1 MSATI
6 PSSLKDLRACKIC
19 SLIKVKTIQTW
30 TKYARNCLLYL
41 FLQTLDQFDE
51 EGCDNCD
58 DFLRLKNNRDR
69 VFDCTSA
76 NFDGM
81 MAIMDPTESWVA
93 RWQRIDNCVRGMY
106 AISVS
111 GELPENIKRLLRE
124 KDIPYRSRDV
134 SHKAWNLKIKSY
146 SFV

>member
-1 MSATI
+1 
-6 PSSLKDLRACKIC
+6 
-19 SLIKVKTIQTW
+19 
-30 TKYARNCLLYL
+30 
-41 FLQTLDQFDE
+41 LDQFDE

-134 SHKAWNLKIKSY
+134 SHKA
-146 SFV
+146 